1 MAEKEVEMRYLMRTA
16 VMTDTNSGITLEEGE
31 KHGVYVLPM
40 PVIIDGKDYM
50 EELTLKHSQLYKA
63 LGEDKDIVSSQPSPG
78 ALTEMWDRILADGYD
93 ELVYIPMSSGL
104 SGSCNTA
111 KALAADYDGK
121 VVVIDNHRISITLL
135 DSVYDAKYLADSG
148 RNAAEIKAHLEENAY
163 QNDIYITL
171 NTLKLIK
178 KSGRITAAGA
188 AIATVLN
195 LKPILKIQGGK
206 LDAYARVRGMSAAE
220 EKMLEAVHKDL
231 EGKYAGIPKEKLS
244 IGAAGTMETD
254 EEIKRWVDIVKNE
267 FKGYKVTYRPLS
279 CSIACHVGTGT
290 QGVAVGLT
298 ARTLK
303 VEQ

>member
-1 MAEKEVEMRYLMRTA
+1 MKTA
-16 VMTDTNSGITLEEGE
+16 VMTDTNSGITMEEGE

-40 PVIIDGKDYM
+40 PVIIDGKDFM
-50 EELTLKHSQLYKA
+50 EELTLKHEQLYKA
-63 LGEDKDIVSSQPSPG
+63 LNENKDIVSSQPSPG
-78 ALTEMWDRILADGYD
+78 ALTAMWDRILADGYD

-135 DSVYDAKYLADSG
+135 DAVYDAKYLANNGKS
-148 RNAAEIKAHLEENAY
+148 AEEIKKYLEENAY

-171 NTLKLIK
+171 HSLKRITK
-178 KSGRITAAGA
+178 TGRITAAGA

-206 LDAYARVRGMSAAE
+206 LDAYGRVRGMAAAE
-220 EKMLEAVHKDL
+220 AKMLEAVHKDL
-231 EGKYAGIPKEKLS
+231 ESKYAGIPKEHLS
-244 IGAAGTMETD
+244 IGAAGTMETAK
-254 EEIKRWVDIVKNE
+254 EIKRWVDIVKNE

-279 CSIACHVGTGT
+279 CSIASHVGTGT

-303 VEQ
+303 LDSSKQS

>member
-1 MAEKEVEMRYLMRTA
+1 MKTA
-16 VMTDTNSGITLEEGE
+16 VMTDTNSGITIEEGE

-50 EELTLKHSQLYKA
+50 EELTLTHEELYKA
-63 LGEDKDIVSSQPSPG
+63 LNENKDIVSSQPSPG
-78 ALTEMWDRILADGYD
+78 ALTAMWDKILAEGYD

-111 KALAADYDGK
+111 KALAVDYEGK
-121 VVVIDNHRISITLL
+121 VAVIDNHRISITLL
-135 DSVYDAKYLADSG
+135 DAVYDAKYLADNGKTS
-148 RNAAEIKAHLEENAY
+148 AEIKACLEENAY

-171 NTLKLIK
+171 QTLKRITK
-178 KSGRITAAGA
+178 TGRITSAGA

-206 LDAYARVRGMSAAE
+206 LDAYARVRGMAAAE

-231 EGKYAGIPKEKLS
+231 KSKYAGIPKEHLS
-244 IGAAGTMETD
+244 IGAAGTMETP
-254 EEIKRWVDIVKNE
+254 EEVKRWVDIVKNE
-267 FKGYKVTYRPLS
+267 FKGYKVTYRPLA
-279 CSIACHVGTGT
+279 CSIASHVGTGT

-298 ARTLK
+298 TRSL
-303 VEQ
+303 EIE